1 MIDNFTY
8 FSMKNFASTFLV
20 LLILGTGC
28 MSQKDYIA
36 EYDFNYTANFKRYKT
51 FGFVENPDDH
61 EDLEVVEIIRRS
73 ISNRLGSQGFKF
85 DEARPDLLVNY
96 KVYKEEVKYRGY
108 DQPNFDYWLQRKGA
122 FVTEEDEFLKEED
135 KEKDE
140 NYNRVKYAQ
149 NDGML
154 VVFVIDN
161 KRGNTVWQG
170 YTSAIF
176 DYNSPELKTDLTR
189 ATYKVMD
196 QFRVLTRN

>member
-1 MIDNFTY
+1 
-8 FSMKNFASTFLV
+8 MKNFFLPILAS
-20 LLILGTGC
+20 LIIGTGC

-36 EYDFNYTANFKRYKT
+36 EYDFNYSANFKRYKT
-51 FGFVENPDDH
+51 FAFVENPD
-61 EDLEVVEIIRRS
+61 ENENSEVFDVIRRS
-73 ISNRLGSQGFKF
+73 ISNRLGSQGFIFQDNK
-85 DEARPDLLVNY
+85 PDLLVNY
-96 KVYKEEVKYRGY
+96 KVFKEQVKYRGY
-108 DQPNFDYWLQRKGA
+108 EQPNFDYWLQRKGA
-122 FVTEEDEFLKEED
+122 LVKEEDEFLKDED

-149 NDGML
+149 NEGML

-170 YTSAIF
+170 YTPAVF
-176 DYNSPELKTDLTR
+176 DYASPEVKTDLTR